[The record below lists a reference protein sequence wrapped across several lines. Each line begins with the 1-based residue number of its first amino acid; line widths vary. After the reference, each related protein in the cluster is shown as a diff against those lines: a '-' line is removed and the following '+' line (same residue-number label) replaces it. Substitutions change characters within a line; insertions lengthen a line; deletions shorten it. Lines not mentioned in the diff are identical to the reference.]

1 MRLSIGCDLA
11 NRQVAACGNGR
22 IVADH
27 QNYGDDY
34 INCRNDLIVFMG
46 VGRIDFSEIISR
58 IRSAI
63 ITDAMQPRMGEYGC
77 VRGRFFDPLFIPW
90 KISCKCK
97 ALQYPIPDCAF
108 RLRCVSLFGRIFIK
122 LHGFKTTK
130 RRTIQLAEIA
140 RRTSNDSTDG

>member
-1 MRLSIGCDLA
+1 MPGLRLAMRLSIGCDLA

-63 ITDAMQPRMGEYGC
+63 ITDAMQPRMGSTAACGEDSSTLYLFHGKSAANVKHCNIRFRIAHSGC
-77 VRGRFFDPLFIPW
+77 D
-90 KISCKCK
+90 
-97 ALQYPIPDCAF
+97 A
-108 RLRCVSLFGRIFIK
+108 
-122 LHGFKTTK
+122 
-130 RRTIQLAEIA
+130 
-140 RRTSNDSTDG
+140 